1 MENHGG
7 TEEKGI
13 VELEAGRALRG
24 KRVLGTL
31 GKGGELVGCVPACK
45 VVAPVRADLGPEPF
59 VATVTKVERTED
71 ILTSRG
77 SGNRVA
83 ERGC

>member
-1 MENHGG
+1 MGDNEH
-7 TEEKGI
+7 
-13 VELEAGRALRG
+13 EAGRALRG

-45 VVAPVRADLGPEPF
+45 VVAPVRADLGTEPF

-71 ILTSRG
+71 ILTDRKS
-77 SGNRVA
+77 VV
-83 ERGC
+83 

>member
-1 MENHGG
+1 MGNN
-7 TEEKGI
+7 
-13 VELEAGRALRG
+13 ELEARRALRG

-31 GKGGELVGCVPACK
+31 GKGGELVGCVPARK

-59 VATVTKVERTED
+59 VATVTKVECTEN
-71 ILTSRG
+71 ILTCSG